1 MLESETNTNLCI
13 WFSYLLFP
21 YTRKETLMYKIGV
34 PSLLT
39 KEYKRKGRFIGSRSS
54 IIILDERFVP
64 FRIVCLVVGIRD
76 TSEDE
81 G

>member
-1 MLESETNTNLCI
+1 
-13 WFSYLLFP
+13 
-21 YTRKETLMYKIGV
+21 MYKIGV